1 MILFIFI
8 FQKHKEELHTAKISL
23 IIVVLVLTCW
33 FPFYTSILVLRMGFF
48 NSKNWPQWMK
58 CLTYLLVATYPSLSP
73 CVFAFRCKKLQLELQ
88 RMFQTV
94 PTDFTVR
101 QNSKYICQKK
111 VQKGNTNSTL
121 FFLLLGNCGFDTK

>member
-1 MILFIFI
+1 MILFLFI

-94 PTDFTVR
+94 PTDFTVS

-111 VQKGNTNSTL
+111 VQKRNTYTL

>member
-1 MILFIFI
+1 MQKIKKKIYFLF

-94 PTDFTVR
+94 PTDFTVS
-101 QNSKYICQKK
+101 QNLQKSAIFRETTHFYTTVSHK
-111 VQKGNTNSTL
+111 I
-121 FFLLLGNCGFDTK
+121 

>member
-1 MILFIFI
+1 MIYIFFI

-94 PTDFTVR
+94 PTDFTVS
-101 QNSKYICQKK
+101 QN
-111 VQKGNTNSTL
+111 
-121 FFLLLGNCGFDTK
+121 